1 MIAILSIRPRYV
13 EAILEGSKRYE
24 FRKKPF
30 KKDVKEILVYATKP
44 VGKIVCKFQVERVI
58 EDKPENLWESL
69 KDFSGLKER
78 EFFTYFSGQDK
89 GIAIEIKNVEKFPEP
104 INPEK
109 LFSNFRPPQSWV
121 YLTSTECPLDS
132 YLGDENG

>member
-1 MIAILSIRPRYV
+1 MIAILSIKPGYV
-13 EAILEGSKRYE
+13 EAILEGSKKYE
-24 FRKKPF
+24 FRKKRF

-44 VGKIVCKFQVERVI
+44 VGKIVCKFHVGKII

-69 KDFSGLKER
+69 KDFSGLKKR

-89 GIAIEIKNVEKFPEP
+89 GIAIEIKNVEEFPEP

-109 LFSNFRPPQSWV
+109 LFPNFRPPQSWF
-121 YLTSTECPLDS
+121 YLTSAEYHLDL
-132 YLGDENG
+132 YLGGEDS